1 MSRHDGI
8 DIMKLYTQ
16 GNTKSWNDM
25 LDSCTAALDIN
36 RIAQIKRE
44 LQIGMSNLEKLK
56 LNTNDINVQFV
67 RWTRSLELTAKRIIK
82 KKHPMPG
89 DNLMITNLQE
99 DDSNFKLKALNAK
112 RKRDE
117 ELREFLR
124 KSSY

>member
-1 MSRHDGI
+1 MSRHNGI

-16 GNTKSWNDM
+16 GNTKAWNDM

-44 LQIGMSNLEKLK
+44 LQIGMTNLEKLK